1 MNKEQF
7 VAVIADSFGQATPTW
22 SYPAF
27 AMLFGSLVV
36 AFFLAVRCDAVER
49 FPNARYLGMGYNLI
63 TGNPDDN
70 LLDPGFAFSVLEF
83 T

>member
-1 MNKEQF
+1 MKIAIMNKEQF

-36 AFFLAVRCDAVER
+36 AFFLAARWRCEATCEDVER
-49 FPNARYLGMGYNLI
+49 FPNANYLGMGYNLI
-63 TGNPDDN
+63 T
-70 LLDPGFAFSVLEF
+70 
-83 T
+83 